1 MKTIELIEK
10 ECENFKK
17 SVISRIKEN
26 NTDFSLEDF
35 ISNADNTT
43 KAMSENLP
51 ILEKIIDE
59 IISKSSGNKEDLVKK
74 SNQLKENV
82 ANEIT
87 NYFLG

>member
-1 MKTIELIEK
+1 METIELIEK

-43 KAMSENLP
+43 KALSENLP
-51 ILEKIIDE
+51 ILQKRIDE
-59 IISKSSGNKEDLVKK
+59 IISESSVNKKDLVKK

>member
-1 MKTIELIEK
+1 METIELIEK

-43 KAMSENLP
+43 KALSENLP
-51 ILEKIIDE
+51 ILQKRIDE
-59 IISKSSGNKEDLVKK
+59 IISESSVNKEDLVKK

>member
-1 MKTIELIEK
+1 METIELIEK

-51 ILEKIIDE
+51 ILEKRIDK
-59 IISKSSGNKEDLVKK
+59 IISESSQNKEYLLKK
-74 SNQLKENV
+74 SNQLKEKV

-87 NYFLG
+87 SYFLG